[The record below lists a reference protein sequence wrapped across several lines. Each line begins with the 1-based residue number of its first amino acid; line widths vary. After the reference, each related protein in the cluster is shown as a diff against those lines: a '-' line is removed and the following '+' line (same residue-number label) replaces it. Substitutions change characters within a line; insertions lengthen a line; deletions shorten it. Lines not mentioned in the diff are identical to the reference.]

1 MPAHARCL
9 TVLKAPAGNREDA
22 MRIPVPAQARAL
34 AAAAALAAAVLLVG
48 AAAPAPEAERWVET
62 TLRGMSLDE
71 KIGQLVMPSF
81 RSTYVSTDSETFDRL
96 AALVR
101 EQHVG
106 GFLLFGGRDPAP
118 DVLLNPGY
126 SRSALGQ
133 PLAGASI
140 ANRLQALSAVPL
152 LNAADFETGVG
163 FRVRGGT
170 AFPRAMAF
178 GAAGDEGLAFEAGRI
193 TAVEARALGVHV
205 NFAPVADVN
214 NNPRNPVINTRA
226 FGEDPALVARLAAAW
241 VRGLRAG
248 GAVATLKHFPGHG
261 DTDVDS
267 HVGLP
272 LIAHPRARLD
282 RVELPPFR
290 AGLAAG
296 AGAVMTSHVAMPRLD
311 PGATR
316 PATLSRPIVTGLL
329 RDELGFDGL
338 VYTDSM
344 RMRGITDRLSPGRA
358 AVAAV
363 AAGHD
368 VVVHS
373 PDDAAAFAALRR
385 AVERGTLAEARV
397 EASVRRILA
406 AKAALGLHRAREVS
420 LDDLPRVVGSREHR
434 AAAAEVSRRGLTLIR
449 DERGDMPLTLPRS
462 AAVLYLSV
470 LDYPSGWGNGAPSR
484 TFLPELRDRWPNVT
498 AVEVSDRT
506 SPAELDLV
514 RASADRYDAVVASV
528 FVRTAS
534 FSGRMDLAP
543 GVVRLL
549 RDVARR
555 GARRGQPFVTVFFGN
570 PYVAA
575 ALPELPAMLLTYDFY
590 DPAEAAAV
598 RAVAGEAAVGGRLP
612 VTLGDEFPVGHGLTR
627 TARRR

>member
-1 MPAHARCL
+1 M
-9 TVLKAPAGNREDA
+9 
-22 MRIPVPAQARAL
+22 PVPARAF
-34 AAAAALAAAVLLVG
+34 AAAAGLAAAVLLAG
-48 AAAPAPEAERWVET
+48 AAAPPPESEAARWVET

-81 RSTYVSTDSETFDRL
+81 RSTYVSTDSEEFDRL

-101 EQHVG
+101 DQHVG

-118 DVLLNPGY
+118 DVLLNPSY
-126 SRSALGQ
+126 SRSTLGQ

-140 ANRLQALSAVPL
+140 NNRLQALSALPL

-193 TAVEARALGVHV
+193 AAVEARALGVHV

-214 NNPRNPVINTRA
+214 NNPRNPVINTRS

-241 VRGLRAG
+241 VRGLQAG
-248 GAVATLKHFPGHG
+248 GSVATLKHFPGHG

-267 HVGLP
+267 HRGLP
-272 LIAHPRARLD
+272 LIAHPRTRLE

-296 AGAVMTSHVAMPRLD
+296 AGAVMTSHVALPRLD
-311 PGATR
+311 LGATR
-316 PATLSRPIVTGLL
+316 PATVSRRIVTGLL
-329 RDELGFDGL
+329 RGELGFDGL

-344 RMRGITDRLSPGRA
+344 RMRGITDRLSPAPA

-373 PDDAAAFAALRR
+373 PDDEAAFAGLRR
-385 AVERGTLAEARV
+385 AVERGTLTEARV
-397 EASVRRILA
+397 DASVRRILS
-406 AKAALGLHRAREVS
+406 AKAALGLHRARTVS
-420 LDDLPRVVGSREHR
+420 LDDLPRAVGSREHR

-449 DERGDMPLTLPRS
+449 DEHGHVPLALPPT
-462 AAVLYLSV
+462 AAILYLSA
-470 LDYPSGWGNGAPSR
+470 LDYPAGWGNGAPSR

-514 RASADRYDAVVASV
+514 RASAERYDAVVASV
-528 FVRTAS
+528 FVRTSS

-549 RDVARR
+549 SDVARQ
-555 GARRGQPFVTVFFGN
+555 GERRGRPFVTVFFGS

-575 ALPELPAMLLTYDFY
+575 ALPELPAVLLTYDFY
-590 DPAEAAAV
+590 DLAEAAAV
-598 RAVAGEAAVGGRLP
+598 RAVAGEAAIDGRLP

-627 TARRR
+627 AARRR

>member
-1 MPAHARCL
+1 
-9 TVLKAPAGNREDA
+9 
-22 MRIPVPAQARAL
+22 MRISVPVPARAF
-34 AAAAALAAAVLLVG
+34 AAAAGLAAAVLLAG
-48 AAAPAPEAERWVET
+48 AAAPPPESEAARWVES
-62 TLRGMSLDE
+62 TLRGMSLDD

-81 RSTYVSTDSETFDRL
+81 RSTYVSTDSEEFDRL

-101 EQHVG
+101 DQRVG

-118 DVLLNPGY
+118 DVLLNPSY

-140 ANRLQALSAVPL
+140 SNRLQALSALPL

-193 TAVEARALGVHV
+193 AAVEARALGVHV

-214 NNPRNPVINTRA
+214 NNPRNPVINTRS

-241 VRGLRAG
+241 VRGLQAG
-248 GAVATLKHFPGHG
+248 GSVATLKHFPGHG

-267 HVGLP
+267 HLGLP
-272 LIAHPRARLD
+272 LIAHPRTRLD

-296 AGAVMTSHVAMPRLD
+296 AGAVMTSHVALPRLD

-316 PATLSRPIVTGLL
+316 PATVSRPIVTGLL
-329 RDELGFDGL
+329 RGELGFDGL

-344 RMRGITDRLSPGRA
+344 RMRGITDRLSPARA

-373 PDDAAAFAALRR
+373 PDDAAAFAGLRR
-385 AVERGTLAEARV
+385 AVERGTLTEARV
-397 EASVRRILA
+397 DTSVRRILS
-406 AKAALGLHRAREVS
+406 AKTALGLHRARTVS

-449 DERGDMPLTLPRS
+449 DEHGHVPLTLPPS
-462 AAVLYLSV
+462 AAILYLSA
-470 LDYPSGWGNGAPSR
+470 LDYPAGWGNGAPSR

-514 RASADRYDAVVASV
+514 RASAERYDAVVASV
-528 FVRTAS
+528 FVRTSS

-549 RDVARR
+549 SDVAGQGDRR
-555 GARRGQPFVTVFFGN
+555 GRPFVTVFFGS

-590 DPAEAAAV
+590 DLAEAAAV
-598 RAVAGEAAVGGRLP
+598 RAVAGEAAIGGRLP
-612 VTLGDEFPVGHGLTR
+612 VTLGDGFPVGHGLTR
-627 TARRR
+627 AARRR

>member
-1 MPAHARCL
+1 
-9 TVLKAPAGNREDA
+9 
-22 MRIPVPAQARAL
+22 MRISVPVSARAF
-34 AAAAALAAAVLLVG
+34 AAAAGLAAAVLLAG
-48 AAAPAPEAERWVET
+48 AAAPPPEPEAARWVET
-62 TLRGMSLDE
+62 TLRGMSLDD

-81 RSTYVSTDSETFDRL
+81 RSTYVSTDSEEFDRL

-101 EQHVG
+101 DQRVG

-118 DVLLNPGY
+118 DVLLNPSY

-140 ANRLQALSAVPL
+140 SNRLQALSALPL

-193 TAVEARALGVHV
+193 AAVEARALGVHV

-214 NNPRNPVINTRA
+214 NNPRNPVINTRS

-241 VRGLRAG
+241 VRGLQAG
-248 GAVATLKHFPGHG
+248 GSVATLKHFPGHG

-267 HVGLP
+267 HLGLP
-272 LIAHPRARLD
+272 LIAHPRTRLE

-296 AGAVMTSHVAMPRLD
+296 AGAVMTSHVALPRLD

-316 PATLSRPIVTGLL
+316 PVTVSRPIVTGLL

-344 RMRGITDRLSPGRA
+344 RMRGITDRLSPARA

-373 PDDAAAFAALRR
+373 PDDAAAFAGLRR
-385 AVERGTLAEARV
+385 AVERGTLAEARIDV
-397 EASVRRILA
+397 SVRRILS
-406 AKAALGLHRAREVS
+406 AKAALGLHRARTVS
-420 LDDLPRVVGSREHR
+420 LGDLPRVVGSREHR

-449 DERGDMPLTLPRS
+449 DEHGHVPLTLPPS
-462 AAVLYLSV
+462 AAILYLSA
-470 LDYPSGWGNGAPSR
+470 LDYPAGWGNGAPSR

-514 RASADRYDAVVASV
+514 RASAERYDAVVASV
-528 FVRTAS
+528 FVRTSS

-549 RDVARR
+549 SDVARQ
-555 GARRGQPFVTVFFGN
+555 GERRGRPFVTVFFGS

-590 DPAEAAAV
+590 DLAEAAAV
-598 RAVAGEAAVGGRLP
+598 RAVAGEAAIGGRLP

-627 TARRR
+627 AARRR

>member
-1 MPAHARCL
+1 
-9 TVLKAPAGNREDA
+9 
-22 MRIPVPAQARAL
+22 MRIPVPVQARAF
-34 AAAAALAAAVLLVG
+34 AAAAGLAAAVLLVG
-48 AAAPAPEAERWVET
+48 AAAPAPEAEAERWVET
-62 TLRGMSLDE
+62 TLRGMSPDE

-101 EQHVG
+101 DQHVG

-126 SRSALGQ
+126 SRSTLGQ

-214 NNPRNPVINTRA
+214 NNPRNPVINTRS

-241 VRGLRAG
+241 VRGLQAG

-261 DTDVDS
+261 DTEVDS

-329 RDELGFDGL
+329 RGELGFDGL

-344 RMRGITDRLSPGRA
+344 RMRGITERLSPGRA

-373 PDDAAAFAALRR
+373 PDDAAAFAAIRR

-406 AKAALGLHRAREVS
+406 AKAALGLHRARTVS

-449 DERGDMPLTLPRS
+449 DERGDVPLTLPPS

-514 RASADRYDAVVASV
+514 RAGADRYDAVVASV

-590 DPAEAAAV
+590 DVAEAAAV

-612 VTLGDEFPVGHGLTR
+612 VTLGDEFPAGHGLTR